1 VREIFA
7 PTDPSVPA
15 PITGTLFNATLS
27 SKILSSRS
35 PKRQQQEGMTL
46 ANMKHMEEMRN
57 AGKPERKTP
66 LGTRRIWEDNIKTAL
81 KETGCDDVYWTHLA
95 QNRDQ

>member
-1 VREIFA
+1 
-7 PTDPSVPA
+7 
-15 PITGTLFNATLS
+15 
-27 SKILSSRS
+27 
-35 PKRQQQEGMTL
+35 
-46 ANMKHMEEMRN
+46 MRN